1 MKKYLFI
8 FSVLLPILTFSQQL
22 KLAKGA
28 VNDSLVVN
36 GTDETFALYLPTY
49 FEMTKTWP
57 VLFVMD
63 MKGRGKQ
70 SLSMFRE
77 AAEEEGYILAGSN
90 STNDTL
96 SLSENVLVA
105 NRMLN
110 AVYQMIPIHKERNY
124 VAGIGDGG
132 RFASLLPTFIKDVNG
147 VITCG
152 ASMANVEVLSS
163 KNPFYFIG
171 IVGRGDYN
179 YREVIETKRV
189 LDRLKFSNLAM
200 IFEGDQQWPP
210 NSEVSRALR
219 IFTLSEMAKGH
230 LKKND
235 SVIRDFYTSSL
246 VKANNLFSEGNPLL
260 ADNVLKNTIQV
271 YHPFG
276 NLDSLKT
283 TQKLL
288 RRSKVYKDGKR
299 DQNNYFLKESL
310 IKEDYNYYLEEDIIT
325 YNYNNLGWWNFQ
337 MEELDKM
344 KESANM
350 FEKRM
355 GSRLRG
361 YINALISDNINM
373 IAGDEEVDVEA
384 LNFLYMLKTITEPKD
399 PEGYLKVISLSS
411 KIEDFGTALF
421 YLEELLKTGY
431 NDKQTLYTLEDTA
444 LLRITPEFN
453 ELVHK
458 YLKDARYDV
467 IEE

>member
-1 MKKYLFI
+1 MKKYVFI
-8 FSVLLPILTFSQQL
+8 FSLLLPVLGFSQQL

-28 VNDSLVVN
+28 VNDSLIVN
-36 GTDETFALYLPTY
+36 GTEETFALYLPVD

-63 MKGRGKQ
+63 MKGRAKQ
-70 SLSMFRE
+70 SISMFRE
-77 AAEEEGYILAGSN
+77 AAEKEGYILAGSN
-90 STNDTL
+90 NTNDTL

-110 AVYQMIPIHKERNY
+110 AVYKMIPVHKERNY
-124 VAGIGDGG
+124 VAGVGDGG
-132 RFASLLPTFIKDVNG
+132 RFASLLPTFIKDING
-147 VITCG
+147 VVTCG

-179 YREVIETKRV
+179 YREVVRTKQV
-189 LDRLKFSNLAM
+189 LDRLKFPNLAM
-200 IFEGDQQWPP
+200 IFEGDHQWAP

-230 LKKND
+230 IEKND
-235 SVIRDFYTSSL
+235 SVISNFYKSSL
-246 VKANNLFSEGNPLL
+246 VKANNLFSEGKPIL

-276 NLDSLKT
+276 DLDSLKT
-283 TQKLL
+283 TRKLL
-288 RRSKVYKDGKR
+288 RRSRSYKEGKR

-310 IKEDYNYYLEEDIIT
+310 IKEDYNYYLEEDIMT

-337 MEELDKM
+337 MGELDKM
-344 KESANM
+344 KESSNM

-361 YINALISDNINM
+361 YINALISDNIGIM
-373 IAGDEEVDVEA
+373 ATDDEVDVEA
-384 LNFLYMLKTITEPKD
+384 LNFLNMLKTITEPNN
-399 PEGYLKVISLSS
+399 PEGYLNVVSLSS
-411 KIEDFGTALF
+411 RIEDFGTALF

-431 NDKQTLYTLEDTA
+431 NDKQALYTLEDTA

-453 ELVHK
+453 ELVYK
-458 YLKDARYDV
+458 YLKDARYEV